1 MQALWGRKIYKDAEQ
16 MTKPITLTLIVKILP
31 EHFDTDTLSWVQEVK
46 EKAMEQG
53 EVTSCTLTDLPDTID
68 FT

>member
-1 MQALWGRKIYKDAEQ
+1 MFAKDQAWEIEQ
-16 MTKPITLTLIVKILP
+16 MTKPITLTLVVKILP

-53 EVTSCTLTDLPDTID
+53 KVTSCTITDLPPVIE
-68 FT
+68 FIA